1 VAPHFEDFQRTIQYW
16 RGFQR
21 LRLQTLSKK
30 SQRFFQR
37 KMAKNNRALA
47 IKALANKLSKANFFM
62 MRDQVPYD
70 AEKLFG

>member
-1 VAPHFEDFQRTIQYW
+1 
-16 RGFQR
+16 
-21 LRLQTLSKK
+21 
-30 SQRFFQR
+30 
-37 KMAKNNRALA
+37 MAKNNRALA